1 MRTILIILAFLALAE
16 SALADPCTGVQT
28 PLCTIDHNAGAFI
41 QVPVGAAS
49 CRITDG
55 ATFTANVAGS
65 PTGKVTFAVPTAT
78 VPSEV
83 TRTISAT
90 CTDAFGVVG
99 GLTRYVGTFPRPA
112 PLAAPIVSGN

>member
-1 MRTILIILAFLALAE
+1 
-16 SALADPCTGVQT
+16 
-28 PLCTIDHNAGAFI
+28 
-41 QVPVGAAS
+41 
-49 CRITDG
+49 
-55 ATFTANVAGS
+55 
-65 PTGKVTFAVPTAT
+65 VTFAVPTAT